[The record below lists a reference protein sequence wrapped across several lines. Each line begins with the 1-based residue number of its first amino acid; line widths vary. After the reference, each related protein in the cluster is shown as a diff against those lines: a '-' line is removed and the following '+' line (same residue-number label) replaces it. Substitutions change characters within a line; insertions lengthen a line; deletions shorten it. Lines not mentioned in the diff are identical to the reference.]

1 MLPFAMIV
9 LRIVLVASVIAAAIL
24 PRFFGMSENRR
35 VAATLTAIGAA
46 ILLLVL
52 RLTMRATMPD
62 RLPPST
68 G

>member
-24 PRFFGMSENRR
+24 PRFFAMSENRR

>member
-9 LRIVLVASVIAAAIL
+9 LRIVFAASVIAAAIL
-24 PRFFGMSENRR
+24 PRFFAMSDNRR